1 MEPSIIFL
9 YIVYAISII
18 ILISAGFI
26 YAFLIIPLV
35 WKLAKVK
42 NGLKVLRQLL
52 LSKSIIAECT
62 ILIALFSLTARFII
76 PDINLLR
83 YIITFTILA
92 FSLTLLAKAIIDRRI
107 FKNNF
112 SQKSQDLHE
121 KFEEEEIRIDK
132 NKKK

>member
-1 MEPSIIFL
+1 MEPSVIFL

-18 ILISAGFI
+18 ILVIAGFI

-35 WKLAKVK
+35 WRLAKVK
-42 NGLKVLRQLL
+42 NGLRILRHLL

-76 PDINLLR
+76 PDINMLR

-92 FSLTLLAKAIIDRRI
+92 FSITLLAKAIIDRKI

-112 SQKSQDLHE
+112 SSKSIEMHE
-121 KFEEEEIRIDK
+121 KFDKEEVRIDK
-132 NKKK
+132 KKKK